1 MKLKSLSVVLLAYNE
16 EDLIASTIRDA
27 ARSAAEAADT
37 YEIVVVGYAGS
48 TDGTNALVT
57 ELSKSDPRIRLVL
70 QERHERGYGRALYL
84 GIQNARHEW
93 ILQSD
98 ADGQYDFTDLPNLLP
113 HTSDPRIALIHGYRA
128 PRRDPKERLVMAT
141 AYNVALKLLYRI
153 PLRDVDSAFK
163 LMRGDVVRA
172 LTIQSRSGFGIA
184 ELVMRLV
191 QANHHIVQLPIHHLP
206 RAGGAALADKGT
218 ANPFGLELPNF
229 KLIRGT
235 LAEMVKMRGE
245 LRRGT

>member
-1 MKLKSLSVVLLAYNE
+1 MKLSSLSVVLLAYNE
-16 EDLIASTIRDA
+16 EDLIASTIQEA
-27 ARSAAEAADT
+27 ARSAVEAADT

-48 TDGTNALVT
+48 TDGTNAVVT
-57 ELSKSDPRIRLVL
+57 NLSQSDSRIRLVL
-70 QERHERGYGRALYL
+70 QGRNERGYGRALYL
-84 GIQNARHEW
+84 GIQNARYEW

-98 ADGQYDFTDLPNLLP
+98 ADGQYDFTDLATLLP
-113 HTSDPRIALIHGYRA
+113 HTTDPRVALVHGYRA
-128 PRRDPKERLVMAT
+128 PRRDPKERIVMAT
-141 AYNVALKLLYRI
+141 AYNMALKLLYRI

-163 LMRGDVVRA
+163 LMRGEVVRA
-172 LTIQSRSGFGIA
+172 LTIRSCSGFGIA

-191 QANHHIVQLPIHHLP
+191 QAGHRIVQLPIHHRP

-235 LAEMVKMRGE
+235 LGEMVKMRGE